1 MYRGNPT
8 KGTHNDND
16 NDSINNANQNN
27 YNKENSI
34 DTDKVN

>member
-8 KGTHNDND
+8 KGTHND